1 MWTVVPSIRCW
12 MDGVRLDMV
21 VATICFSSMPA
32 HVPPE
37 AFALQKCAQ
46 VSLDAEPF
54 FPLLMSEDVFLEV
67 QP

>member
-1 MWTVVPSIRCW
+1 

-21 VATICFSSMPA
+21 VAIICFSLMPA
-32 HVPPE
+32 HIPPE

-54 FPLLMSEDVFLEV
+54 FSSLMSEDVFLEV